1 MVSPGDVAH
10 HFDDSTVLPPQMTTD
25 FVVVHRWRAITL
37 VPGEIPFTPISEED
51 ILGVVVVGIPL
62 GIHPLLR
69 RELVVE
75 VVCDGR
81 LACGTLRDMRD
92 RNPSSA
98 QHPAG
103 GRPVARRTR
112 VVGGAQRLGL
122 LEGQNG
128 PVGVV
133 HCSKRGRCECVDSHG
148 TIALNIEGKGGKTW
162 REALVNGGKY
172 L

>member
-1 MVSPGDVAH
+1 MAYTRGHSSLG
-10 HFDDSTVLPPQMTTD
+10 

-37 VPGEIPFTPISEED
+37 VPSELPFLPISEEG
-51 ILGVVVVGIPL
+51 IPGVIVVGIPL

-75 VVCDGR
+75 VVHDGC
-81 LACGTLRDMRD
+81 LACGTLRDRRD
-92 RNPSSA
+92 KNPSSA
-98 QHPAG
+98 QHPSR

-128 PVGVV
+128 PVSVV
-133 HCSKRGRCECVDSHG
+133 HCSKRGRCGCVDSHG
-148 TIALNIEGKGGKTW
+148 AIALDIEGKGGKTW
-162 REALVNGGKY
+162 PEALGNGGKC

>member
-10 HFDDSTVLPPQMTTD
+10 HYDDSTVHPPQTTAG

-37 VPGEIPFTPISEED
+37 VPGELPFPPISKEG
-51 ILGVVVVGIPL
+51 IPGVVVVGIPL

-81 LACGTLRDMRD
+81 LACGTLRDRRD

-103 GRPVARRTR
+103 GWPIARQARVA
-112 VVGGAQRLGL
+112 GGAQRLGL
-122 LEGQNG
+122 LKGQNC
-128 PVGVV
+128 PVCTI
-133 HCSKRGRCECVDSHG
+133 HCCERRRCGFVDNHG
-148 TIALNIEGKGGKTW
+148 AAGLDIEGKGGKTW
-162 REALVNGGKY
+162 WEA
-172 L
+172 